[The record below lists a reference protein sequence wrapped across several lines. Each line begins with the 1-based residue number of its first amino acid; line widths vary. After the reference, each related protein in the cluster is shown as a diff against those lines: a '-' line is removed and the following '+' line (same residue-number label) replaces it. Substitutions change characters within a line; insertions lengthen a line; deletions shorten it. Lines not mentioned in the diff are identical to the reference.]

1 MKFID
6 LNEGPEDPG
15 IFKAI
20 FLAGGP
26 GSGKSYAANKLGLN
40 TYGLKTINSDE
51 AFEYLL
57 QKHGMD
63 MSPDTIASEPGQEL
77 RKKAKKITDLKQQ
90 GFLSGRLGV
99 VIDGTAKD
107 PNKILNMKAS
117 LEELGYETALVFVNT
132 SLRTAMERNLKRKR
146 SVPASLLADSHQQVQ
161 KALPAL
167 QDAFGSDYIEITSDD
182 PVRFGASINQANK
195 RVKSFMSQPLTNI
208 AKQWVNQAV
217 LDKVSESDD
226 LKFDHDSD
234 VDIPRDKMPQ
244 INIKHLKK
252 GDFRIVKGRLA
263 LNKIKPSQ
271 SQRVPGLVQDVIDDM
286 YSGKMK
292 SKPLVVDKHGYL
304 VNGHHRLDALKHMGA
319 EKTNVIMV
327 DATLQDLIKA
337 FDHTASDEFAEQENK
352 LLDKPTLSVA
362 ELADKHDV
370 DINTIRSQLAKGIK
384 VELEHTSDP
393 KIAKEIALDHIAEF
407 PDYYDRLA
415 KVEENFADGK
425 VKGKSRPGRVKKAGA
440 SCKGSV
446 TDLRAKAK
454 KYSGEKGKMYQ
465 WCLNMKAGKKK

>member
-26 GSGKSYAANKLGLN
+26 GSGKSYAAGKLGLSAL
-40 TYGLKTINSDE
+40 GLKSINSDE

-57 QKHGMD
+57 QKHDMD
-63 MSPDTIASEPGQEL
+63 MSPASIASEPGQEL
-77 RKKAKKITDLKQQ
+77 RKKAKKITDLRKQ

-117 LEELGYETALVFVNT
+117 LEELGYDTAMVFIKT
-132 SLRTAMERNLKRKR
+132 SLRTAMDRNRKR
-146 SVPASLLADSHQQVQ
+146 ARSIPGAMVADAHKQVQ
-161 KALPAL
+161 AALPAL
-167 QDAFGSDYIEITSDD
+167 KDAFGNMYIEINSDD
-182 PVRFGASINQANK
+182 ASTFTRDLQDANK
-195 RVKSFMSQPLTNI
+195 TISNFISSPLSNT
-208 AKQWVNQAV
+208 AKQWVNQAQ
-217 LDKVSESDD
+217 LKKIAEADD
-226 LKFDHDSD
+226 LKFAHDSD
-234 VDIPRDKMPQ
+234 IDIPRDKMPQ

-252 GDFRIVKGRLA
+252 GDYRIVKGRLPLA
-263 LNKIKPSQ
+263 KIKPSQ

-319 EKTNVIMV
+319 EKTDVIMV

-337 FDHTASDEFAEQENK
+337 FDHTASDAFAEEKSPKKKYQKEWPF
-352 LLDKPTLSVA
+352 LVDHIDEA
-362 ELADKHDV
+362 EL
-370 DINTIRSQLAKGIK
+370 
-384 VELEHTSDP
+384 
-393 KIAKEIALDHIAEF
+393 
-407 PDYYDRLA
+407 
-415 KVEENFADGK
+415 EENFKDGK
-425 VKGKSRPGRVKKAGA
+425 VKGKSRPGRVKRAGA

-446 TDLRAKAK
+446 SDLRAKAK
-454 KYSGEKGKMYQ
+454 KYSGERGKMYH
-465 WCLNMKAGKKK
+465 WCANMKAGKKK